1 MPFIS
6 SYDSRSRMSSL
17 GTGAGSYSR
26 TYTSSPMSSLTR
38 KSSWERPS
46 SLYSNGTSAAAAE
59 TSYTKPSYSTSTDT
73 GYSGSKYGSNNTS
86 SSSWRSS
93 LASSDSNSSLPKYG
107 SRPVSTASTDSGGP
121 SRFETGSGTSRF
133 DTGSSSRFDGGSSRS
148 WRDAFNKESETTT
161 KYGSLSRENNDT
173 PINRYSSLNKDND
186 TSSKYSNLS
195 RDTNETPSSKYSTL
209 SRDTNETPSSK
220 YSTLSRDTNETPS
233 SRYSTLSR
241 DTNETPSLKY
251 SSLNKDTNETPSSKY
266 SSLNKDTN
274 ETPSSKYSSLTKD
287 TNETPKYSR
296 FSRETNETPVPQY
309 SSLNRESTET
319 SKYGSSSNGTAA
331 SSSRYGGGNEDSM
344 PTKYGGYESILEKY
358 GKNSINTGNIVS
370 QDRNSQTTNGTS
382 EHTSQP
388 RVFTNNTFPRPDK
401 TETSNQPSSP
411 NVDFNTNSA
420 FNNSTVASKYT
431 TKDSNSSLTSESLT
445 APPVCRTSQSLAVAT
460 PTYSRSNS
468 NNSTAETGT
477 TPTSSYFSRQLS
489 NENTTPRG
497 TNGASL
503 PLLPEDNTFNK
514 SLERRSSK
522 KYSGLPG
529 FQSAFERSIEKSTA
543 VADKIEQTLAK
554 HNVIP
559 KQETP
564 SWRARDASTTRGE
577 SVDRSDRSKI
587 LQDRGTSPGLET
599 DHSRSSR
606 IGKDSDPYSVRQT
619 TYFKPSTLEAS
630 SQTDQYFLKDRTKDG
645 DEHFDYFD
653 HVKKSFQFTSTAE
666 NDKIAERLE
675 SYKEKEQEDAEKF
688 KFSRAPLTGLLPS
701 YQKKS
706 TESAPYEE
714 ALENKLEN
722 TNVVKNETESEWE
735 SETDEEVIEAK
746 PETPKLEDALA
757 KLDSLDLD
765 SDDDNRYNSYS
776 NRIKA
781 KVIENT
787 IPEAPIETNGFSLIV
802 EPPQVNNGVLDIE
815 KAEDE
820 YAEEA
825 EEAEDADEEE
835 KPSTFISEMID
846 IDDLLC
852 KGSHFV
858 TFDSP
863 IAFEEEETQSNTNS
877 GDFTNAKPIGDF
889 VAEEEQPWWSDPKQI
904 AESKPKTDFTNA
916 KKSES
921 LDEKPWWETNGQ
933 STLENQPSI
942 ETKESNMTAHEED
955 RDEEGEE
962 SEWESEYEEAEEEAE
977 EEVEEEGEWEYYY
990 DEGEEDVSETL
1001 DVATQRR
1008 ATESESDDRREWIIQ
1023 GLQQIIP
1030 KLPSRMKEQYEEENS
1045 DGDEDVFNERDE
1057 EDLKIKQMTEPDQKG
1072 YKDWLE
1078 EAALDLKENGIAG
1091 LEIMSPVSE
1100 ETPSIEETV
1109 IELTEEEKKTRSK
1122 ASKIVDKLKN
1132 TEGSE
1137 LKKVL
1142 FSLKT
1147 FFQDDKN
1154 LVHEF
1159 NRDGGLAQLVV
1170 LGKEDEPQL
1179 QNFILRALGQ
1189 IMLYVDGMQGVMEHI
1204 QAIELLYKLIS
1215 SSNKLVVK
1223 TAIKLLLV
1231 FIEYNESNYIILIEA
1246 VKNIA
1251 SEEEKIP
1258 WYNLINIMSEEDVL
1272 DVELCTYALTL
1283 VNKTLYEIDDQ
1294 GPFYDQSDYMEDL
1307 GIDKVT
1313 RLTSSDDLPS
1323 TLLEEIQLYNVA
1335 LKQEDGEQVT
1345 EDDISAL
1352 YQDASLR
1359 LRTSLRTKV
1368 QTRSLHPRKSL
1379 RYKIMKLQNTDA
1391 DPTGDIE
1398 GVSFKDLKRILA
1410 KNSLPTSHSG
1420 DNLNEMSLSGY
1431 LAKARGAFISKLTKG
1446 ETESPLPPG
1455 SPEPNEREGETQ
1467 WEKILT
1473 STTRP
1478 LLICD
1483 IDFTDL
1489 HDEGEDEAP
1498 KAGISDGSAPAPPP
1512 PPPAMGPVPPPLPP
1526 GAPLPPPPPGA
1537 PMPPPP
1543 PGAPLPPP
1551 PPGAPPPP
1559 AMPMPPKNPE
1569 LNSITNYRKT
1579 KKTIKLFWR
1588 ELRDNSHTLKDKT
1601 VWDEMSPVS
1610 VDHKVLEYL
1619 FESRGR
1625 EAIAKENT
1633 KIQLVPLKEI
1643 VVLDNKRSN
1652 FINIGMTKFPPPRI
1666 IKNSVMKMDSSIINK
1681 EGIEKLLTML
1691 PSEEEVSKIEEAQE
1705 LNPELPLGTAEQFL
1719 ITLSSISGLEARL
1732 RLWAFKMDFEVL
1744 EKEICEP
1751 LADLKQGLE
1760 SLHKNPTFKTILNV
1774 TLTIGNFLNGSSSKG
1789 FQIDYLAK
1797 VPEVKDTVHKHSLL
1811 YHLTFWVLESLPTA
1825 SDLYSEIG
1833 AITRASRTDFEEVS
1847 TTLARMQEECK
1858 NSWDYL
1864 RIIAKYDTDPGETE
1878 SCMKNKTSE
1887 FLTDAAE
1894 RIIIMEKIYKRI
1906 MKRFYN
1912 FLHWLGIPKHLT
1924 NDYKVHQVCKIISE
1938 FSLEFRTTRERVQQT
1953 IAKKKEAKERNKSRA
1968 KLHELMKMH
1977 GQTKETK
1984 EVDDLSKML
1993 RVEADGTIPRRK
2005 KKHRTREEGEKREHR
2020 RKKEDGET
2028 EDEEAKKE
2036 RRRRRVEGEK
2046 RGHRKSKVEEEV
2058 LDTGKEMRRQN
2069 KEDISGDDLMVGE
2082 ETKPRR
2088 RNPFDRSDQMSPTSP
2103 AEEPEQNS
2111 LEEKVVRRRR
2121 REEKPMPAPE
2131 EDESAI
2137 LLEKMARRR
2146 KRNEERNEAASPT
2159 DDSRVAPATE
2169 EDKRELRERRR
2180 RSQKSRPNV
2189 SEQNVQLADGQIM
2202 PESEVDAGL
2211 FESLMSTAADMGM
2224 GTLRRN
2230 KERRRSTK
2238 LRDPSRKSADLMRSR
2253 TRDNNVYVEEN

>member
-1 MPFIS
+1 
-6 SYDSRSRMSSL
+6 
-17 GTGAGSYSR
+17 
-26 TYTSSPMSSLTR
+26 MSSLTR

-46 SLYSNGTSAAAAE
+46 SLYSNGSSSAE
-59 TSYTKPSYSTSTDT
+59 TSYTKPSYANSTDT
-73 GYSGSKYGSNNTS
+73 GYSGSKYGSNQS
-86 SSSWRSS
+86 SATPSWRSS
-93 LASSDSNSSLPKYG
+93 LTSSDSNSSLPKYG

-133 DTGSSSRFDGGSSRS
+133 DTGSSSRFDGGGARS
-148 WRDAFNKESETTT
+148 WRDAFNKETETTT
-161 KYGSLSRENNDT
+161 KYGSLSKDNNDT
-173 PINRYSSLNKDND
+173 PRQRYSSLNRENG
-186 TSSKYSNLS
+186 TSSKYS
-195 RDTNETPSSKYSTL
+195 TFG
-209 SRDTNETPSSK
+209 
-220 YSTLSRDTNETPS
+220 
-233 SRYSTLSR
+233 
-241 DTNETPSLKY
+241 
-251 SSLNKDTNETPSSKY
+251 KDAEETPSSKY
-266 SSLNKDTN
+266 SSLSRDSNDTPKYSSYNRDTN
-274 ETPSSKYSSLTKD
+274 ETPIPKYSSH
-287 TNETPKYSR
+287 
-296 FSRETNETPVPQY
+296 SRETNETPTPKY
-309 SSLNRESTET
+309 NSLNRESNDT
-319 SKYGSSSNGTAA
+319 SKYGAKANGATTSN
-331 SSSRYGGGNEDSM
+331 SRYGTTEEEPM
-344 PTKYGGYESILEKY
+344 PTKYGGYESVLAKY
-358 GKNSINTGNIVS
+358 GKNSV
-370 QDRNSQTTNGTS
+370 TNGTNGQEKTHQTS
-382 EHTSQP
+382 NGTSDHTTQP
-388 RVFTNNTFPRPDK
+388 KVFTNNTFPRPDK
-401 TETSNQPSSP
+401 TESSKQPTSPS
-411 NVDFNTNSA
+411 VEFNTNSA

-431 TKDSNSSLTSESLT
+431 KKDSNSSITSDSLT
-445 APPVCRTSQSLAVAT
+445 ATPVCRTSQSLAVST

-477 TPTSSYFSRQLS
+477 TPTPSYLSRQIS
-489 NENTTPRG
+489 NENSASRG

-503 PLLPEDNTFNK
+503 PLLSEDNTYSK

-529 FQSAFERSIEKSTA
+529 FQTAFERTIEKSSQ

-554 HNVIP
+554 HNVKAP
-559 KQETP
+559 EPP
-564 SWRARDASTTRGE
+564 SWKPRDTSTTRAE

-587 LQDRGTSPGLET
+587 LQDRGTSPGVEV

-606 IGKDSDPYSVRQT
+606 VGKTSDPYSVRQT
-619 TYFKPSTLEAS
+619 TYFKPSTLEAGV
-630 SQTDQYFLKDRTKDG
+630 QTDQYFLKDRTKD
-645 DEHFDYFD
+645 DESKFDYFD
-653 HVKKSFQFTSTAE
+653 HVKNSFQMISTAE
-666 NDKIAERLE
+666 
-675 SYKEKEQEDAEKF
+675 KEKLDGRLDKRKREEEKEREDQEKY
-688 KFSRAPLTGLLPS
+688 KLNKAPLTGLLPGQ
-701 YQKKS
+701 QKKS
-706 TESAPYEE
+706 VETEPYEE
-714 ALENKLEN
+714 VLENKLEN
-722 TNVVKNETESEWE
+722 IITVKNETESEWE
-735 SETDEEVIEAK
+735 SETDEEIIEAR
-746 PETPKLEDALA
+746 PETPQLEDALA

-765 SDDDNRYNSYS
+765 SDDDNRYNNY
-776 NRIKA
+776 NRSRLKDT
-781 KVIENT
+781 VIENK
-787 IPEAPIETNGFSLIV
+787 IPESPIESVKIPLII
-802 EPPQVNNGVLDIE
+802 EPPQVSDGLVDNEVPE
-815 KAEDE
+815 EE
-820 YAEEA
+820 EVEEA
-825 EEAEDADEEE
+825 EEADEEE
-835 KPSTFISEMID
+835 KPTTFISEMID

-863 IAFEEEETQSNTNS
+863 IAFEEEETESKTNS
-877 GDFTNAKPIGDF
+877 GDFSNAKPIGDL
-889 VAEEEQPWWSDPKQI
+889 VAEEEQPWWTDPQQV
-904 AESKPKTDFTNA
+904 AESKPKVDFANC
-916 KKSES
+916 KKSTS
-921 LDEKPWWETNGQ
+921 LEERPWWESNKETTEQNNVDMVVNGDANG
-933 STLENQPSI
+933 ENG
-942 ETKESNMTAHEED
+942 EN
-955 RDEEGEE
+955 DEEGEE
-962 SEWESEYEEAEEEAE
+962 SEWESEYEEAEEEIE
-977 EEVEEEGEWEYYY
+977 EEVEEEADEEEEGDWEYYY
-990 DEGEEDVSETL
+990 DEDEGDEDVSETL
-1001 DVATQRR
+1001 DAATQRR
-1008 ATESESDDRREWIIQ
+1008 ATESEMDERKEWIIQ

-1030 KLPSRMKEQYEEENS
+1030 KMPSRIQEAIEEENS
-1045 DGDEDVFNERDE
+1045 EGDEDVFDDKDDE
-1057 EDLKIKQMTEPDQKG
+1057 EELKIKQMTEPDQKG

-1078 EAALDLKENGIAG
+1078 EAALDLKENGTAS

-1109 IELTEEEKKTRSK
+1109 IELTELEKKTRSK
-1122 ASKIVDKLKN
+1122 ANKIVEKLRN
-1132 TEGSE
+1132 TEGSD

-1147 FFQDDKN
+1147 FFQEDKN

-1159 NRDGGLAQLVV
+1159 NRVGGLAQLVV
-1170 LGKEDEPQL
+1170 LGKDDEPQL

-1204 QAIELLYKLIS
+1204 EAIELLYKLIN

-1231 FIEYNESNYIILIEA
+1231 FIEYNESNYIILIDA

-1251 SEEEKIP
+1251 AEEEQIP
-1258 WYNLINIMSEEDVL
+1258 WYNLINIMTTEDVL

-1294 GPFYDQSDYMEDL
+1294 CTFYDQSDFMEDL
-1307 GIDKVT
+1307 CIDKVT
-1313 RLTSSDDLPS
+1313 KLTSTDDLPS

-1368 QTRSLHPRKSL
+1368 QTRSLLPRKSL
-1379 RYKIMKLQNTDA
+1379 RHKIMKIQNTEV

-1410 KNSLPTSHSG
+1410 KSSLPTSHSG
-1420 DNLNEMSLSGY
+1420 DNLNEMSLTGY
-1431 LAKARGAFISKLTKG
+1431 LAKTRGAFISKLSKG
-1446 ETESPLPPG
+1446 ETESPIPPG
-1455 SPEPNEREGETQ
+1455 SPEPDEREGETQ

-1473 STTRP
+1473 NTTRP

-1489 HDEGEDEAP
+1489 HDEDEDENQ
-1498 KAGISDGSAPAPPP
+1498 KAASSDGSAPAPPP
-1512 PPPAMGPVPPPLPP
+1512 PPPGMGPAPPPPPPPGMGPVPPPLPP
-1526 GAPLPPPPPGA
+1526 GAPMPPPPPGA

-1543 PGAPLPPP
+1543 PGAP
-1551 PPGAPPPP
+1551 APP

-1569 LNSITNYRKT
+1569 LNPITNFRKT

-1588 ELRDNSHTLKDKT
+1588 ELRDTSHILKDKT

-1625 EAIAKENT
+1625 EAIAKENS
-1633 KIQLVPLKEI
+1633 KIQVAPMKEI

-1760 SLHKNPTFKTILNV
+1760 SLNKNSTFKTILNV
-1774 TLTIGNFLNGSSSKG
+1774 TLSIGNFLNGSSSKG

-1847 TTLARMQEECK
+1847 TTLSRMQEECK

-1864 RIIAKYDTDPGETE
+1864 RIIAKYDTEPGEAE

-1894 RIIIMEKIYKRI
+1894 RIIIMEKVYKRI
-1906 MKRFYN
+1906 MKRFHN
-1912 FLHWLGIPKHLT
+1912 FLQWLGIPKHLT
-1924 NDYKVHQVCKIISE
+1924 SDYKVHQVCKIISE

-1968 KLHELMKMH
+1968 KLHELMKQH
-1977 GQTKETK
+1977 GQTKESK

-1993 RVEADGTIPRRK
+1993 KVEADGTIPRRK
-2005 KKHRTREEGEKREHR
+2005 KKHRPREDGEKREHR
-2020 RKKEDGET
+2020 RKKEEVQT
-2028 EDEEAKKE
+2028 EDEDGKKE
-2036 RRRRRVEGEK
+2036 RRRRRVEGER
-2046 RGHRKSKVEEEV
+2046 RGHRKEEGEDQV
-2058 LDTGKEMRRQN
+2058 KEAGRKRLE
-2069 KEDISGDDLMVGE
+2069 KEDDEMAEDES
-2082 ETKPRR
+2082 KPIRR
-2088 RNPFDRSDQMSPTSP
+2088 RNPFDHTDELSPMSPTD
-2103 AEEPEQNS
+2103 EPNS
-2111 LEEKVVRRRR
+2111 VEEKVVRRRR
-2121 REEKPMPAPE
+2121 RREEQPLSPTLPP
-2131 EDESAI
+2131 DESAAI
-2137 LLEKMARRR
+2137 LEKMARRR
-2146 KRNEERNEAASPT
+2146 KRNEAASPT
-2159 DDSRVAPATE
+2159 TDDAMVAEIPTE
-2169 EDKRELRERRR
+2169 EEKREQRERRR

-2189 SEQNVQLADGQIM
+2189 SEQNVQLADGQRV

-2238 LRDPSRKSADLMRSR
+2238 LRESSRKSADLMRSR
-2253 TRDNNVYVEEN
+2253 TRENNVYEEEN

>member
-1 MPFIS
+1 
-6 SYDSRSRMSSL
+6 
-17 GTGAGSYSR
+17 
-26 TYTSSPMSSLTR
+26 
-38 KSSWERPS
+38 
-46 SLYSNGTSAAAAE
+46 
-59 TSYTKPSYSTSTDT
+59 
-73 GYSGSKYGSNNTS
+73 
-86 SSSWRSS
+86 
-93 LASSDSNSSLPKYG
+93 
-107 SRPVSTASTDSGGP
+107 
-121 SRFETGSGTSRF
+121 
-133 DTGSSSRFDGGSSRS
+133 
-148 WRDAFNKESETTT
+148 
-161 KYGSLSRENNDT
+161 
-173 PINRYSSLNKDND
+173 
-186 TSSKYSNLS
+186 
-195 RDTNETPSSKYSTL
+195 
-209 SRDTNETPSSK
+209 
-220 YSTLSRDTNETPS
+220 
-233 SRYSTLSR
+233 
-241 DTNETPSLKY
+241 
-251 SSLNKDTNETPSSKY
+251 
-266 SSLNKDTN
+266 
-274 ETPSSKYSSLTKD
+274 
-287 TNETPKYSR
+287 
-296 FSRETNETPVPQY
+296 
-309 SSLNRESTET
+309 
-319 SKYGSSSNGTAA
+319 
-331 SSSRYGGGNEDSM
+331 M
-344 PTKYGGYESILEKY
+344 PTKYGGYESILAKY
-358 GKNSINTGNIVS
+358 GKNS
-370 QDRNSQTTNGTS
+370 TTYDNNGTNGQEKTPQASNGTS
-382 EHTSQP
+382 DHTTQP
-388 RVFTNNTFPRPDK
+388 KVFTSNTFPRPDR
-401 TETSNQPSSP
+401 TEPSKLPTSPS
-411 NVDFNTNSA
+411 VEFNTNSA

-431 TKDSNSSLTSESLT
+431 KKDSNSSITSDSLT
-445 APPVCRTSQSLAVAT
+445 APPVCRTSQSLAVST

-477 TPTSSYFSRQLS
+477 TPTPSYLTRQIS
-489 NENTTPRG
+489 NENSASRG

-503 PLLPEDNTFNK
+503 PLLSEDNTYSK

-529 FQSAFERSIEKSTA
+529 FQTAFERTIEKSSNI
-543 VADKIEQTLAK
+543 ADKIEQTLAK
-554 HNVIP
+554 HNVKAP
-559 KQETP
+559 EPP
-564 SWRARDASTTRGE
+564 SWRPREASTTRAE

-587 LQDRGTSPGLET
+587 LQDRGTSPELEV

-606 IGKDSDPYSVRQT
+606 VGKNSDPYSVRQT
-619 TYFKPSTLEAS
+619 TYFKPSTLEAGV
-630 SQTDQYFLKDRTKDG
+630 QTDQYFLKDRTKDE
-645 DEHFDYFD
+645 DASFDYFD
-653 HVKKSFQFTSTAE
+653 HVKKSFQLITTAE
-666 NDKIAERLE
+666 KEKLDGRLDK
-675 SYKEKEQEDAEKF
+675 YKEKEQEDQEKF
-688 KFSRAPLTGLLPS
+688 KFNKAPLAGLLPG

-706 TESAPYEE
+706 TGSAPYEE

-722 TNVVKNETESEWE
+722 ISVAKIETESEWE
-735 SETDEEVIEAK
+735 SETDEEVIEAR

-765 SDDDNRYNSYS
+765 SDDDNRYSSY
-776 NRIKA
+776 NRSRLKET
-781 KVIENT
+781 VIETT
-787 IPEAPIETNGFSLIV
+787 IPESPVEPVIIPLIV
-802 EPPQVNNGVLDIE
+802 EPTEVNNGIVENERIE
-815 KAEDE
+815 DGEDE
-820 YAEEA
+820 EVEEA
-825 EEAEDADEEE
+825 EEADEEE

-858 TFDSP
+858 AFDSP
-863 IAFEEEETQSNTNS
+863 IAFEEEESPSKTNS
-877 GDFTNAKPIGDF
+877 GDFSNAKPICDI
-889 VAEEEQPWWSDPKQI
+889 VAEEEQPWWTDPQQV
-904 AESKPKTDFTNA
+904 AESKPKIDFSNA
-916 KKSES
+916 KKSTS
-921 LDEKPWWETNGQ
+921 LDEKPWWEVNGESTTENTSEQKETNMGGQ
-933 STLENQPSI
+933 
-942 ETKESNMTAHEED
+942 EEANED
-955 RDEEGEE
+955 NEEEGEE

-977 EEVEEEGEWEYYY
+977 EEVEEEEEGDWEYYY
-990 DEGEEDVSETL
+990 DEGEEEEEEDVSETL
-1001 DVATQRR
+1001 DAATQRR
-1008 ATESESDDRREWIIQ
+1008 ATESETDERKEWIIQ

-1030 KLPSRMKEQYEEENS
+1030 KMPSRIKEAIEEENS
-1045 DGDEDVFNERDE
+1045 EGDEDVFDDKENYDE
-1057 EDLKIKQMTEPDQKG
+1057 LKIKQMTEPDQKG

-1078 EAALDLKENGIAG
+1078 EAALDLKENGTAS

-1122 ASKIVDKLKN
+1122 ANKIVDKLKN
-1132 TEGSE
+1132 TEGSD

-1159 NRDGGLAQLVV
+1159 NRVGGLTQLVV

-1204 QAIELLYKLIS
+1204 EAIELLYKLIS

-1231 FIEYNESNYIILIEA
+1231 FIEYNESNYIILIDA

-1251 SEEEKIP
+1251 AEEEQIP
-1258 WYNLINIMSEEDVL
+1258 WYNLINIMTTEDVL

-1294 GPFYDQSDYMEDL
+1294 CTFYDQSDYMEDL

-1313 RLTSSDDLPS
+1313 QLTSSDDLPS

-1359 LRTSLRTKV
+1359 LRTSLRTKI
-1368 QTRSLHPRKSL
+1368 QTRSLNPRKSL
-1379 RYKIMKLQNTDA
+1379 RHKIMKLQNAEA
-1391 DPTGDIE
+1391 DQTGDIE

-1410 KNSLPTSHSG
+1410 KSSLPTSHSG
-1420 DNLNEMSLSGY
+1420 DNLNEMSLTGY
-1431 LAKARGAFISKLTKG
+1431 LAKARGAFISKLSKG
-1446 ETESPLPPG
+1446 ETESPVPPG
-1455 SPEPNEREGETQ
+1455 SPEPDEREGETQ

-1473 STTRP
+1473 NTTRP

-1489 HDEGEDEAP
+1489 HDEDDDEKP
-1498 KAGISDGSAPAPPP
+1498 KAVTSDGSAPAPPP
-1512 PPPAMGPVPPPLPP
+1512 MPPAMGPVPPPLPP
-1526 GAPLPPPPPGA
+1526 GAP
-1537 PMPPPP
+1537 MPPPP
-1543 PGAPLPPP
+1543 PGAPP
-1551 PPGAPPPP
+1551 PPGPPPPP

-1588 ELRDNSHTLKDKT
+1588 ELRDNSHILKDKT

-1625 EAIAKENT
+1625 EAIAKENS
-1633 KIQLVPLKEI
+1633 KIQVAPLKEI

-1705 LNPELPLGTAEQFL
+1705 VNPELPLGTAEQFL

-1760 SLHKNPTFKTILNV
+1760 SLNKNPTFKTILNV

-1864 RIIAKYDTDPGETE
+1864 RIISKYDTDPVETE

-1906 MKRFYN
+1906 MKRFNN
-1912 FLHWLGIPKHLT
+1912 FLQWLGIPKHLT
-1924 NDYKVHQVCKIISE
+1924 GDYKVHQVCKIISE

-1977 GQTKETK
+1977 GQTKESK

-2005 KKHRTREEGEKREHR
+2005 KKHRTREDGEKREHR
-2020 RKKEDGET
+2020 RKKEDGPS
-2028 EDEEAKKE
+2028 EDEEVKKE
-2036 RRRRRVEGEK
+2036 RRRRRVEGER
-2046 RGHRKSKVEEEV
+2046 RGHRTEEEGDQV
-2058 LDTGKEMRRQN
+2058 KDKRRHR
-2069 KEDISGDDLMVGE
+2069 KEDTNADDEMVDE
-2082 ETKPRR
+2082 ESMPVRR
-2088 RNPFDRSDQMSPTSP
+2088 RNPFDHPDEVSPMSPTD
-2103 AEEPEQNS
+2103 EPS
-2111 LEEKVVRRRR
+2111 SVEEKVVRRRR
-2121 REEKPMPAPE
+2121 RREEQPLSPPLPP
-2131 EDESAI
+2131 DESTV

-2146 KRNEERNEAASPT
+2146 KRNEERIEAASPT
-2159 DDSRVAPATE
+2159 DDSMVAQIPATE
-2169 EDKRELRERRR
+2169 EEKREQRERRR

-2189 SEQNVQLADGQIM
+2189 SEQNVQLADGQRV

-2238 LRDPSRKSADLMRSR
+2238 LRESSRKSADLMRSR
-2253 TRDNNVYVEEN
+2253 TRENNVYEEEN